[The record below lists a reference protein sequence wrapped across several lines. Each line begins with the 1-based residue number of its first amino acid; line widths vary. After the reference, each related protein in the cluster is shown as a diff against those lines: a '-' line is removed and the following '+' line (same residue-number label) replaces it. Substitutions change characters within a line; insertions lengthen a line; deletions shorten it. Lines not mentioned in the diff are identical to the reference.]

1 MNTPLE
7 DWPLTHDFDDLPG
20 AGQQQVRET
29 MGEDSYRAQREL
41 HRQLSRPAA
50 APVEPLKATKEK
62 LDAAFKARYT
72 NLAGRNAVDLLPNHS
87 SPAVHN
93 AADASQ
99 NHSSPVAH
107 NAADT
112 SQNHRSPVARSQSS
126 ATAQRTSTRPTIFR
140 WRTIQVAAASL
151 VLLAMGY
158 SLSFVFTPTPES
170 TPAVREVIRY
180 VDRPVR
186 EVEYR
191 TVYVDRPVKVY
202 VKLPAIDTLPVET
215 DDNLAVNESQGVS
228 LAGDTVMQALMVTLN

>member
-7 DWPLTHDFDDLPG
+7 DWPLTHDFDKLT
-20 AGQQQVRET
+20 AAEQEQVRAA

-41 HRQLSRPAA
+41 HRQFSRPAA
-50 APVEPLKATKEK
+50 APVEPLKATKDK

-72 NLAGRNAVDLLPNHS
+72 NLAGRNAVDT
-87 SPAVHN
+87 
-93 AADASQ
+93 SQ
-99 NHSSPVAH
+99 NHS
-107 NAADT
+107 
-112 SQNHRSPVARSQSS
+112 SPVARSQSS
-126 ATAQRTSTRPTIFR
+126 ATAHLTNKRPVIFR
-140 WRTIQVAAASL
+140 WRTMQLAAASL

-158 SLSFVFTPTPES
+158 SLSFVFTPSPES

-191 TVYVDRPVKVY
+191 TVYVDRPVKVF
-202 VKLPAIDTLPVET
+202 VQLPATETLPVET

>member
-7 DWPLTHDFDDLPG
+7 DWPLTHDFDKLT
-20 AGQQQVRET
+20 AAEQEQVRAA

-72 NLAGRNAVDLLPNHS
+72 NLAGRNAVDP
-87 SPAVHN
+87 
-93 AADASQ
+93 SQ
-99 NHSSPVAH
+99 NRIDRASKPAAH
-107 NAADT
+107 NA
-112 SQNHRSPVARSQSS
+112 PGSQSS
-126 ATAQRTSTRPTIFR
+126 ATAHHTSSRPAIFR
-140 WRTIQVAAASL
+140 WRTIQVAATSL

-170 TPAVREVIRY
+170 TPVVREVIRY

-202 VKLPAIDTLPVET
+202 MQLPATDTLPVET

>member
-1 MNTPLE
+1 M
-7 DWPLTHDFDDLPG
+7 
-20 AGQQQVRET
+20 
-29 MGEDSYRAQREL
+29 
-41 HRQLSRPAA
+41 
-50 APVEPLKATKEK
+50 
-62 LDAAFKARYT
+62 
-72 NLAGRNAVDLLPNHS
+72 
-87 SPAVHN
+87 
-93 AADASQ
+93 
-99 NHSSPVAH
+99 
-107 NAADT
+107 
-112 SQNHRSPVARSQSS
+112 
-126 ATAQRTSTRPTIFR
+126 
-140 WRTIQVAAASL
+140 QVAAASL

-215 DDNLAVNESQGVS
+215 DDNPAVNESQGVS

>member
-20 AGQQQVRET
+20 AGQQQVRAT
-29 MGEDSYRAQREL
+29 MGEESYRAQREL
-41 HRQLSRPAA
+41 HRQFSRPAA

-72 NLAGRNAVDLLPNHS
+72 
-87 SPAVHN
+87 
-93 AADASQ
+93 
-99 NHSSPVAH
+99 
-107 NAADT
+107 
-112 SQNHRSPVARSQSS
+112 
-126 ATAQRTSTRPTIFR
+126 ATAHRTSSRSAIFR

-158 SLSFVFTPTPES
+158 SFSFVFTPSPES
-170 TPAVREVIRY
+170 TPEVREVIRY

-191 TVYVDRPVKVY
+191 TVYVDRPVKVF
-202 VKLPAIDTLPVET
+202 VQLPATETHPVET
-215 DDNLAVNESQGVS
+215 DDNLAVNENLGVS

>member
-20 AGQQQVRET
+20 AGQQQVRDT
-29 MGEDSYRAQREL
+29 MGEESYRAQREL

-72 NLAGRNAVDLLPNHS
+72 NLAGRNAVDPLQNHS

-99 NHSSPVAH
+99 NH
-107 NAADT
+107 
-112 SQNHRSPVARSQSS
+112 RSPAARSQSS
-126 ATAQRTSTRPTIFR
+126 ASAHRNSTRPTIFR
-140 WRTIQVAAASL
+140 WRTMQVAAASL